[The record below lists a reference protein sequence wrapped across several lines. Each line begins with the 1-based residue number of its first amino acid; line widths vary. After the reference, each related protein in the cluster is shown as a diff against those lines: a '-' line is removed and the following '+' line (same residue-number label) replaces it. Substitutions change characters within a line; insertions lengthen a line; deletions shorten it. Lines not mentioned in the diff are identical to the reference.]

1 MFKKDVNVHIELTD
15 KCNALCSMCDRQ
27 YIEKRELKKVPT
39 FDKNELSITEIRNI
53 FDNRFFKNLILT
65 VLISVV
71 ILVTITMDLCSTIE
85 YLKPHC
91 KRIDKQQMVV

>member
-1 MFKKDVNVHIELTD
+1 MFNVGG
-15 KCNALCSMCDRQ
+15 Q
-27 YIEKRELKKVPT
+27 YIENGELKKVPT

-71 ILVTITMDLCSTIE
+71 ILATLLLAWIYAL
-85 YLKPHC
+85 L
-91 KRIDKQQMVV
+91 